1 MCGMGRV
8 RIGIFLVAVAAICAA
23 TLLAHGVAAAQ
34 ANSSAG
40 AALAAKLRAQRSSSA
55 DLEVMGDLA
64 GVPRGESRFL
74 TREDLLA
81 ISQPMTI
88 SPDDGNFKQAT
99 QVLGVPLEDLFHA
112 LRVPPNDM
120 LLADCKDKYQAHYE
134 RRYLANYHPVLVTA
148 LNGAPLRESED
159 DDYGPYMI
167 AHVNFKMAA
176 KAPALKD
183 EPQIPWGVVRLQFRD
198 EDTALS
204 PIKPRFSN
212 LAKVDAYGIAEE
224 NCLRCH
230 NVGDLG
236 GLKSGVN
243 WTVLGALAANS
254 PEFFT
259 EYIRDPKSKNPR
271 TRMAASPQ
279 YDDATMALLIDYFR
293 KFAPV
298 NREGTH

>member
-1 MCGMGRV
+1 MRRGRV
-8 RIGIFLVAVAAICAA
+8 RCLLVIAAI
-23 TLLAHGVAAAQ
+23 VAAAALLVVKTTTAQ
-34 ANSSAG
+34 AGLGSHAG
-40 AALAAKLRAQRSSSA
+40 RSLAAKMHAERTSPA
-55 DLEVMGDLA
+55 DLELTGDLA

-99 QVLGVPLEDLFHA
+99 QVRGVPLEDLIHA
-112 LRVPPNDM
+112 LLVPSNDM
-120 LLADCKDKYQAHYE
+120 VLADCKDKYQAHYE
-134 RRYLANYHPVLVTA
+134 RRYLADYHPVLVTA
-148 LNGAPLRESED
+148 LNGAPLTESED

-167 AHVNFKMAA
+167 AHVNFKMAT
-176 KAPALKD
+176 KDPELND

-204 PIKPRFSN
+204 PIAPRIANRSK
-212 LAKVDAYGIAEE
+212 AIAYGIAEE

-243 WTVLGALAANS
+243 WTVLGALAAKS
-254 PEFFT
+254 PDFFAA
-259 EYIRDPKSKNPR
+259 YVRDPKSKNPH

-293 KFAPV
+293 KFAPA
-298 NREGTH
+298 NRKGTH